1 MANTVEQIY
10 DELRNRIIN
19 LELVP
24 GTKIKEED
32 LAIEYHTSRTPIRSV
47 IARLEKDGLVDVMS
61 KKGTYVSKIE
71 ATDMN
76 TLIYIRKAVE
86 MSILDLLAGHL
97 TDNQKDKLNAILDE
111 QKEIISMDTSISK
124 SRLFYENDNK
134 FHETLFEFASQ
145 SKAWEIVSKNATA
158 LNRVRV
164 MANLRE
170 SSRVEEIY
178 EYHSK
183 MVLNLISGN
192 AEEAK
197 KLFADHLDGGFDG
210 LNMVIEKYS
219 DYFL

>member
-47 IARLEKDGLVDVMS
+47 IARLEKDGLVDVMP

-97 TDNQKDKLNAILDE
+97 TDNQKDKLNTILDE

-170 SSRVEEIY
+170 SNRVEEIY

-197 KLFADHLDGGFDG
+197 KLFADHLDDGFDG
-210 LNMVIEKYS
+210 LNTVIEKYS

>member
-19 LELVP
+19 LDLVP

-145 SKAWEIVSKNATA
+145 SKAWAIVSKNATA

-210 LNMVIEKYS
+210 LNTVIEKYS